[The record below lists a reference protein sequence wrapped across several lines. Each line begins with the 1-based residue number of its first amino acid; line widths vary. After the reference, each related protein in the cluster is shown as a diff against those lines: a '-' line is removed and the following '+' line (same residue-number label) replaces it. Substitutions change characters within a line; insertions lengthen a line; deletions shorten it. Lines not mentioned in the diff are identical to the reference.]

1 MKLNIPSLSNEL
13 VSIRS
18 IKESDFE
25 ELYEAAADPEIW
37 ENHPAYDRYKK
48 EVFRDFFDGAIDSI
62 GGIIIR
68 DQQTQKI
75 IGSSRFNQIP
85 DREDIVEIGW
95 SFLAKAY
102 WGGKYNRAFK
112 SLMINYGLKKYTDL
126 LFYVDKENIVS
137 QKAMTKLGATRYE
150 SEGTSHYPSKKPT
163 HLIYVINKDNWNV

>member
-1 MKLNIPSLSNEL
+1 MKLKIPTLTNDL
-13 VSIRS
+13 VSIS
-18 IKESDFE
+18 PIQESDFE
-25 ELYEAAADPEIW
+25 ELYQAASDPKIW
-37 ENHPAYDRYKK
+37 ENHPAYDRYKRA
-48 EVFRDFFDGAIDSI
+48 VFKNFFNGAVKSI

-68 DQQTQKI
+68 DQKTQKV

-112 SLMINYGLKKYTDL
+112 SLMIDYGLKHYTDI
-126 LFYVDKENIVS
+126 LFYVDINNIVS

-150 SEGTSHYPSKKPT
+150 SAGTDHYPRKKPT
-163 HLIYVINKDNWNV
+163 HLIYVINKDNWS